1 MSNKEYDGMQQ
12 LKEAELEAAK
22 IEQEAKQGRLEAIQL
37 CSFLIVRVAR
47 ATALAEAREQAKK
60 EVEEYRAEK
69 EAKFQQKKEM
79 VIGSYTCGNS
89 QATGSGSQKEVDE
102 LSAETDKKIAA
113 LKQMMQWREAN
124 GQDGL

>member
-22 IEQEAKQGRLEAIQL
+22 IEQEAKQGRLEAVVL

-47 ATALAEAREQAKK
+47 AAALAEAREQAKK

-79 VIGSYTCGNS
+79 VISSQDRYNS
-89 QATGSGSQKEVDE
+89 
-102 LSAETDKKIAA
+102 
-113 LKQMMQWREAN
+113 
-124 GQDGL
+124 